1 MSIENDYLAD
11 GRFRFGQNWTD
22 FLSVVDES
30 RITEATARMFEVLGD
45 IRGKTFLDVGC
56 GSGIHSLAAIRLGAS
71 RVFSFDYDPQSVSCT
86 QEMKRRFAP
95 DADNWHIERGSVLDE
110 SYMRALG
117 KFDVVYSWGVLHHT
131 GEMWKALNL
140 VRIPAAKTLM
150 VAIYNDQGLK
160 SRLWLKLKRV
170 YSISPDPVKRLIEAF
185 TFMLTWGKGFIFKP
199 HKAFRNWSTYSRQ
212 RGMSPWRD
220 IVDWAGGYPFEVASA
235 GDVFA
240 FFRQRGFTLEKL
252 KTVHDMGNNEFV
264 FSCSS
269 AGQCSGTQH
278 TPTSVLSAN

>member
-1 MSIENDYLAD
+1 MGFYEADLKLWYDPGVMGTGDRFQFGENWAQ
-11 GRFRFGQNWTD
+11 FIS
-22 FLSVVDES
+22 SVNEERVANAAAKLLES
-30 RITEATARMFEVLGD
+30 LGD
-45 IRGKTFLDVGC
+45 ISGKSFLDVGS
-56 GSGIHSLAAIRLGAS
+56 GSGIHSLAAIRIGAS
-71 RVFSFDYDPQSVSCT
+71 RVFSFDYDAKSVACT
-86 QEMKRRFAP
+86 TELKRRFAP
-95 DADNWHIERGSVLDE
+95 LAEWKIESGSALDE
-110 SYMRALG
+110 AYLRSLG
-117 KFDVVYSWGVLHHT
+117 KFDIVYAWGVLHHT
-131 GEMWKALNL
+131 GNMWKALDL

-150 VAIYNDQGLK
+150 VAVYNDQGLK
-160 SRLWLKLKRV
+160 SRLWLKLKRA

-185 TFMLTWGKGFIFKP
+185 TFMLTWGKAFIFKP

-269 AGQCSGTQH
+269 SQ
-278 TPTSVLSAN
+278 